1 MNAWSV
7 SSLAPWFNDAGASAI
22 AAAVSMSVQVALLVG
37 ALSVVDRLIRDRA
50 SAALRHGLWMLVVVK
65 LLLPVDLLS
74 PTAVAYWVAPWLASP
89 EVRTVRVS
97 AGVETAE
104 MAVPNIPR
112 TVDPKTSPVA
122 RVRPRLE
129 PAGWMLLAWTTGA
142 GVWGL
147 LVLARSREVARR
159 VRESAEAPE
168 ALQGLLAETAAGLGL
183 QLMLPRLRLT
193 DTAQGPALCGLFR
206 PVILLPRGLG
216 EQVEAQALRQVLQ
229 HELIHLQR
237 RDLVWNLL
245 QVCVQIAWWWHP
257 LVWFANA
264 RIRALREAA
273 VDEAVML
280 EPGSDDY
287 PATLVAVARHC
298 AAPSRMPMAF
308 LGILESG
315 GRLEARVRRL
325 LDRPLPRS
333 AGLGWVGWVTVLV
346 AGAVFL
352 PMGFARRVETLAPPA
367 QASKVS
373 ADPTAIPAGGSTAS
387 STPVSTAP
395 PASNTALPSQPSAPN
410 GLRAAVVPAVSPIDA
425 TPQVLIEGRF
435 VEIRGSLPPE
445 LVGVLSSNRSAV
457 RLTASAA
464 RDLVK
469 VFNERDGID
478 VLMAPRVTTLSNR
491 GAEISI
497 LNVRSMIDGKTPQT
511 VVSPSTAPDP
521 STVQKVSVG
530 PTLRVMANRPQGSSN
545 LIELTADA
553 SIVQFHGSAPASN
566 GASEPLV
573 RTNLASGRERIW
585 DGQSVLMDAGALT
598 NRVRFVDKVVHLGDL
613 PLVGRFFRKEGTQ
626 DQVSRLFVLVTPTL
640 VDAAGNPV
648 HDPAHPPFDP
658 ATFPQKP

>member
-7 SSLAPWFNDAGASAI
+7 SSLVPWFNDAGASAT
-22 AAAVSMSVQVALLVG
+22 ALAMSMSVQVALLVG

-74 PTAVAYWVAPWLASP
+74 PTAVAYWVAPWLTSP

-97 AGVETAE
+97 AGLEAVEP
-104 MAVPNIPR
+104 AVPNILR
-112 TVDPKTSPVA
+112 TVDPKTPPAA

-142 GVWGL
+142 GVWGV

-168 ALQGLLAETAAGLGL
+168 ALQIVLAETAAGLGL
-183 QLMLPRLRLT
+183 RSKLPRLRLT
-193 DTAQGPALCGLFR
+193 DTAQGPALCGLLR
-206 PVILLPRGLG
+206 PVILVPRGLS
-216 EQVEAQALRQVLQ
+216 EQIEAESLRQVLR

-237 RDLVWNLL
+237 WDLAWNLL

-264 RIRALREAA
+264 RIRSLREAA

-280 EPGSDDY
+280 EPGADDY

-333 AGLGWVGWVTVLV
+333 ARFGWVGWVTVLV

-367 QASKVS
+367 QASK
-373 ADPTAIPAGGSTAS
+373 APTDPTAIPAGGSTAGS
-387 STPVSTAP
+387 PPVSTATS
-395 PASNTALPSQPSAPN
+395 ASNTAAPSEPSAPN
-410 GLRAAVVPAVSPIDA
+410 GLRAAVAPAVSPIDA
-425 TPQVLIEGRF
+425 NPQVLIEGRF

-445 LVGVLSSNRSAV
+445 LVGVLSSNGSSV
-457 RLTASAA
+457 RLTATAT
-464 RDLVK
+464 RDLIQ
-469 VFNERDGID
+469 VFRERPGID
-478 VLMAPRVTTLSNR
+478 VLATPRVTTLSNR
-491 GAEISI
+491 GAEISVSD
-497 LNVRSMIDGKTPQT
+497 VRAMINGKIPPPRVTSTTDPNPSSIRT
-511 VVSPSTAPDP
+511 VNA
-521 STVQKVSVG
+521 G
-530 PTLRVMANRPQGSSN
+530 PTLQVIPAVSN
-545 LIELTADA
+545 PAIELSVLA
-553 SIVQFHGSAPASN
+553 STLRVHGDGSDSN

-573 RTNLASGRERIW
+573 RTNLVWVREWSWIW
-585 DGQSVLMDAGALT
+585 DGQSVLVDVGALT
-598 NRVRFVDKVVHLGDL
+598 NRAHFVDKVVNLGDL

-640 VDAAGNPV
+640 VDATGRPV